1 MATLL
6 LVPCFWAVL
15 AGIASTTSD
24 QANAPSPGP
33 LFAFGFS
40 IVPFVFLA
48 LAFLSEHPRAPSAV
62 AKALVLAVVVGIP
75 VSATTDAVTG
85 LVAGL
90 GSGGV
95 AALRADADHNWK
107 ARALAVLAAT
117 VYVFV
122 LLRTAGEIAL
132 LTAPVLPFT
141 GIGVVDHLS
150 ERRREHERREAETR
164 RPSHPH

>member
-1 MATLL
+1 
-6 LVPCFWAVL
+6 
-15 AGIASTTSD
+15 
-24 QANAPSPGP
+24 
-33 LFAFGFS
+33 
-40 IVPFVFLA
+40 
-48 LAFLSEHPRAPSAV
+48 
-62 AKALVLAVVVGIP
+62 
-75 VSATTDAVTG
+75 
-85 LVAGL
+85 
-90 GSGGV
+90 V